1 MKRLLIGFVVVL
13 VAIVIL
19 GGGALMLVDVNHF
32 RPQIQTT
39 LSKALGRQV
48 TLGKL
53 HVSVWSG
60 SLDADNIRIGDDP
73 AFGTQPFVSAQS
85 LALGVRL
92 WPLLVHQQLRI
103 TSLTLDNPN
112 VRLLQN
118 PAGQWNFAS
127 FGDTGAVQPA
137 AQASAENSSPPL
149 AFSVDKLRINNG
161 SIELKRSVGG
171 SRRYTKV
178 QLSAQHVGSSA
189 AFPFSMDAAMA
200 GGGTLK
206 VDGTLGPWRAQNAVM
221 TPVEAHLVM
230 HDLNL
235 VGAGLM
241 SSGDGVGGVL
251 DLDTRISS
259 ARGVLQS
266 KGIIEARQLKLVAAG
281 APSPRAVRI
290 DYQASYQLSSGT
302 GKIDNT
308 TLGSGAAKL
317 AVSGSFDN
325 HAKIMQLDL
334 RIRGKGLPVDDLQ
347 PLLPAFGVVLPKD
360 SHLSGGNLGVNL
372 RARGPLDKLVISGP
386 VTLDNSRLAGFS
398 LGSKLGG
405 ALSLAGIK
413 APKDTV
419 IQHATATLKIDPSG
433 INANPA
439 SADIAD
445 LGSFNGKGGMA
456 ASGKLDF
463 RMLVKL
469 DEAITGAS
477 QNGQG
482 PVGGLLGHSKAGRM
496 LGGML
501 AGTTAQGIGV
511 RIGGTASAP
520 TFTLD
525 PGAVAGL
532 IKAGV
537 SGGAGK
543 TAPTTTRPAA
553 PAKPANKQEALN
565 SLLRGLLPPKK
576 DAGPPGH

>member
-1 MKRLLIGFVVVL
+1 MKRLLIGFAAVI
-13 VAIVIL
+13 VAILIL

-32 RPQIQTT
+32 RPQIQAR
-39 LSKALGRQV
+39 LSNALGREV

-73 AFGTQPFVSAQS
+73 AFGSQPFVSAQS
-85 LALGVRL
+85 LALGIRL

-103 TSLTLDNPN
+103 TSLTLDNPS

-118 PAGQWNFAS
+118 PSGRWNFAS
-127 FGDTGAVQPA
+127 FGGTGAVPPA
-137 AQASAENSSPPL
+137 GQASAENSSHSL
-149 AFSVDKLRINNG
+149 AFSVDKLHINNG

-171 SRRYTKV
+171 SRSYTRV
-178 QLSAQHVGSSA
+178 QLSAEHVGSSA
-189 AFPFSMDAAMA
+189 AFPFSIRAAMA
-200 GGGTLK
+200 GGGTLE
-206 VDGTLGPWRAQNAVM
+206 VTGTLGPWSAKNAVM
-221 TPVEAHLVM
+221 TPLEAHLAM

-259 ARGVLQS
+259 TRGVLQS
-266 KGIIEARQLKLVAAG
+266 KGVIEARQLKLVAAG
-281 APSPRAVRI
+281 SPSPRPIRI

-302 GKIDNT
+302 GKIDNA
-308 TLGSGAAKL
+308 TLGSGAARL

-334 RIRGKGLPVDDLQ
+334 RISGKQLPVDDLQ
-347 PLLPAFGVVLPKD
+347 PLLPAFGVVLPEG
-360 SHLSGGNLGVNL
+360 SRLSGGSLGVEL
-372 RARGPLDKLVISGP
+372 HARGPLDKLVISVP
-386 VTLDNSRLAGFS
+386 VTLDHSRLLGFS

-405 ALSLAGIK
+405 ALLLAGIK
-413 APKDTV
+413 APQDTV
-419 IQHATATLKIDPSG
+419 ITHARASLKIDPSG
-433 INANPA
+433 IDADPA

-469 DEAITGAS
+469 DKAITGA
-477 QNGQG
+477 GQG
-482 PVGGLLGHSKAGRM
+482 GQGLGGLLGNSKAARM
-496 LGGML
+496 LGGVL
-501 AGTTAQGIGV
+501 GGTTIQGIGV

-520 TFTLD
+520 TFKLD

-532 IKAGV
+532 IEAGV
-537 SGGAGK
+537 AGGKNNAAS
-543 TAPTTTRPAA
+543 TPRAQAAPTRASNR
-553 PAKPANKQEALN
+553 KDVLN
-565 SLLRGLLPPKK
+565 DLLRGMLKPKK
-576 DAGPPGH
+576 DAAPTGQ